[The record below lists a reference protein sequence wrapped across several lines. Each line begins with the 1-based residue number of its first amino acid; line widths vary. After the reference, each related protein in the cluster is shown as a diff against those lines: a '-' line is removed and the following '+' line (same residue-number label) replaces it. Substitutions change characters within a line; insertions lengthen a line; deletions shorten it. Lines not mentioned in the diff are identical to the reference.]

1 MVVVG
6 YRWWIGEENVQEV
19 YIGACAGGLYWSKSN
34 TVLLLANTWQHW
46 PLIGPTL
53 RVPKVT

>member
-6 YRWWIGEENVQEV
+6 GGCRWWIGEENVQEG

-34 TVLLLANTWQHW
+34 TVLLLANA
-46 PLIGPTL
+46 
-53 RVPKVT
+53 